1 MRPSLV
7 YHARVGLHELHPL
20 TREEI
25 DKQPGTSGIY
35 VLFQVQIPVHVEEA
49 HDLRQALVAAKARF
63 TGATHFAAEAIPAGG
78 PALAQRLRQLRQELT
93 RVRTAGFVGS
103 HSPRS

>member
-1 MRPSLV
+1 
-7 YHARVGLHELHPL
+7 VGLHELHPL

-25 DKQPGTSGIY
+25 DKLPGTSGIY

-49 HDLRQALVAAKARF
+49 HDLRQALVAAKAS
-63 TGATHFAAEAIPAGG
+63 AAGG
-78 PALAQRLRQLRQELT
+78 PALAERLRQLRQELR

-103 HSPRS
+103 PPPRS